1 MLIDKQ
7 HITSILPHRT
17 PMVMIDSLVE
27 HSEEKTITLFTI
39 EANNIFVR
47 DGALQESGLIENI
60 AQSAAAS
67 SGYYYHQNKL
77 QQPLTYIA
85 SINKVRILKLPK
97 VNESIQTEIKLTSN
111 ILNINVISGKCF
123 LKDELI
129 AECEMKVL
137 IEPKSS

>member
-1 MLIDKQ
+1 MLIEREN
-7 HITSILPHRT
+7 ITLILPHRT

-27 HSEEKTITLFTI
+27 HSEEKTITQFKI

-47 DGALQESGLIENI
+47 EGEFQETGLIENI

-67 SGYYYHQNKL
+67 SGYYCYQNKL
-77 QQPLTYIA
+77 AQPLAYIA
-85 SINKVRILKLPK
+85 SINNVRILKLPK
-97 VNESIQTEIKLTSN
+97 VNETIQTEIKLTSN

-137 IEPKSS
+137 IEPISS